1 MPIFTS
7 DSLLRLT
14 TSIFT
19 RAGASPDDARTVAE
33 HLVEANLTGHDSHGV
48 LRVPQYVDLIDAGK
62 LKPAGK
68 LQIVRETPAIAV
80 IDGGAAFGQVVGHAA
95 MRLAMDKA
103 RSAGVA
109 AVSAGNCSHTG
120 RIGTYTHMAAGEGLV
135 GIAMVNS
142 GGGGQAVA
150 PFGGIGRR
158 LSTNPLSMAAPSRGP
173 HPLLLDIASSVA
185 PEGKVRAIHQ
195 AGKSAPAG
203 WIIDAAGNPT
213 TDTAEFY
220 HRQGALQ
227 PLGGPVAHKGFAL
240 GFLIDILAG
249 ALSSTGCCQANP
261 REGSDGFL
269 AIALDVRQFAPP
281 EEFHERVESLVDHVR
296 SSALAPGFERILVPG
311 EKEHRERESRLREGI
326 KIEPGTWELIA
337 GASQRFGV
345 PVPSGA

>member
-1 MPIFTS
+1 M
-7 DSLLRLT
+7 
-14 TSIFT
+14 
-19 RAGASPDDARTVAE
+19 AE

-95 MRLAMDKA
+95 MRLAMDEA

-120 RIGTYTHMAAGEGLV
+120 RIGTYTQMAAGEGMV

-158 LSTNPLSMAAPSRGP
+158 LSTNPISMAAPSRGP

-195 AGKSAPAG
+195 AGKSTAGRLIIMPPA
-203 WIIDAAGNPT
+203 IPRPT
-213 TDTAEFY
+213 PPSFS
-220 HRQGALQ
+220 HRQAHCSRWADRWPQGFWAGLPDRHSGRRPVERGLLPGQ
-227 PLGGPVAHKGFAL
+227 PARSQRRFSGHRARRAAVYPA
-240 GFLIDILAG
+240 
-249 ALSSTGCCQANP
+249 
-261 REGSDGFL
+261 R
-269 AIALDVRQFAPP
+269 
-281 EEFHERVESLVDHVR
+281 EFHDRVESWPIR
-296 SSALAPGFERILVPG
+296 PKPAPAPGFERILRPRR
-311 EKEHRERESRLREGI
+311 EHRERERTAARRYQDR
-326 KIEPGTWELIA
+326 A
-337 GASQRFGV
+337 GHAGS
-345 PVPSGA
+345 